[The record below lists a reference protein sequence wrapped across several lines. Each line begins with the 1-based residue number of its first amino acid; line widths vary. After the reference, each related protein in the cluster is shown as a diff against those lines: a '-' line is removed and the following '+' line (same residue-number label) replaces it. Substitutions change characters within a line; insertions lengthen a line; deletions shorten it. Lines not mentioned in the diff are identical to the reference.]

1 MLFKNL
7 SVLSLKMRVASE
19 LEELEADSIGQ
30 MSELYFDG
38 VFRYKSSSMLFH
50 LYIGWALVYG

>member
-30 MSELYFDG
+30 MSELYF
-38 VFRYKSSSMLFH
+38 
-50 LYIGWALVYG
+50 